1 MRSLADLARQR
12 ITSWMAANPKITQG
26 TVAAAVGVSQSW
38 VSLYKSGGVEADLD
52 QLDAIARV
60 YSHTLFELLD
70 LRPDPKERELIDAY
84 RQLRPEA
91 RALSI
96 QMLQSMIPPTASRG
110 RTRGRNGDK

>member
-12 ITSWMAANPKITQG
+12 ITAWMAANPRITQA
-26 TVAAAVGVSQSW
+26 TVAEAVGVSQSW

-52 QLDAIARV
+52 QLDAMARV
-60 YSHTLFELLD
+60 YNHTIFEALD

-91 RALSI
+91 RALAV
-96 QMLQSMIPPTASRG
+96 QLLLNMIPPPARP
-110 RTRGRNGDK
+110 RGRNGGK